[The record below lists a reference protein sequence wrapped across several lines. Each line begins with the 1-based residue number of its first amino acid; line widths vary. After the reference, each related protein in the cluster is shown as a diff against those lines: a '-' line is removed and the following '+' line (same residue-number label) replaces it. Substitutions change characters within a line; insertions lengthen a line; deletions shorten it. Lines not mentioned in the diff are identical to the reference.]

1 MDMAFTAA
9 DEAWRDE
16 VRSFVAENLP
26 PGVAHK
32 VHNGFAVSRGE
43 IMDWHARLY
52 EKRWV
57 APNWPAEWG
66 GPDPQWTVNQKYIY
80 DEEASLAGAPRLIL
94 FGITMCGP
102 VLMRFGTDE
111 QKNDFL
117 PKILSGER
125 TFCQGYS
132 EPGSGS
138 DLASLKMKAE
148 RDGDDFVLNGQKIW
162 TTSAHMADW
171 IFCLVRT
178 SSTGKRQ
185 EGITFILVDMATP
198 GIEVKPLITI
208 EGTREVNEVF
218 FTDVRV
224 PGANVVGEVDDG
236 WSVAKYLL
244 GHERM
249 GGGALGG
256 LKKSLEQLK
265 KIAREEPGDG
275 DTTMARDPAFGRKV
289 SEVEIELM
297 TLEVQMLRLLSKMS
311 ADAEMGLEAS
321 MIKIRRSEIIQR
333 LAELKMEAVG
343 NYANPFVLAALE
355 QGWNEEPIG
364 GRDYINA
371 LVAQYFNNRKQS
383 IFAGSNEIQRNI
395 IAKRVLEL

>member
-1 MDMAFTAA
+1 MDMEFTAE
-9 DEAWRDE
+9 DQAWREE
-16 VRSFVAENLP
+16 VRSFMRENLP
-26 PGVAHK
+26 AAVAHK
-32 VHNGFAVSRGE
+32 VHNGFAVTREE
-43 IMDWHARLY
+43 IRDWHNKLY

-57 APNWPAEWG
+57 APNWPAQWG
-66 GPDPQWTVNQKYIY
+66 GPDPTWNVTQKYIY
-80 DEEASLAGAPRLIL
+80 DEEASLAGAPRLIA

-111 QKNDFL
+111 QKNEFL
-117 PKILSGER
+117 PKIVSGER

-148 RDGDDFVLNGQKIW
+148 RDGDDFVLNGQKTW

-178 SSTGKRQ
+178 NNKGKRQ
-185 EGITFILVDMATP
+185 EGITFILVDMNTP
-198 GIEVKPLITI
+198 GVEVKPLITI

-218 FTDVRV
+218 FSDVRV
-224 PGANVVGEVDDG
+224 PAANVIGEVDDG

-265 KIAREEPGDG
+265 KIAREEPSDSDG
-275 DTTMARDPAFGRKV
+275 ALIEDPSFRSKV
-289 SEVEIELM
+289 SETEIELM

-343 NYANPFVLAALE
+343 YYANPFVLGALE

-364 GRDYINA
+364 GADYINA
-371 LVAQYFNNRKQS
+371 LAAQYFNNRKQS
-383 IFAGSNEIQRNI
+383 IFAGSNEIQHNI
-395 IAKRVLEL
+395 ISKRVLNL

>member
-1 MDMAFTAA
+1 MDMAFNAE
-9 DEAWRDE
+9 DEAWRQE
-16 VRSFVAENLP
+16 VRTFMRENLP
-26 PGVAHK
+26 PPVAHK
-32 VHNGFAVSRGE
+32 VHNGFAVTREE
-43 IMDWHARLY
+43 IMDWHRKLY

-66 GPDPQWTVNQKYIY
+66 GPDPAWTVTQKYIY

-102 VLMRFGTDE
+102 VLMRYGTEE
-111 QKNDFL
+111 QKKEFL
-117 PKILSGER
+117 PKIVSGER

-138 DLASLKMKAE
+138 DLASLKMRAE

-178 SSTGKRQ
+178 SNTGKRQ
-185 EGITFILVDMATP
+185 EGITFILVDMNTP
-198 GIEVKPLITI
+198 GVEVKPLITI

-224 PGANVVGEVDDG
+224 PATNVIGEVDDG

-265 KIAREEPGDG
+265 RIAREEPDEADG
-275 DTTMARDPAFGRKV
+275 KLIDDPAFGSKV

-297 TLEVQMLRLLSKMS
+297 TLEMQMLRLLSKMS

-343 NYANPFVLAALE
+343 YYANPFVLGALE

-364 GRDYINA
+364 GADYINA
-371 LVAQYFNNRKQS
+371 LAAQYFNNRKQS
-383 IFAGSNEIQRNI
+383 IFAGSNEIQHNI
-395 IAKRVLEL
+395 IAKRMLGL

>member
-1 MDMAFTAA
+1 MDMAFTAE
-9 DEAWRDE
+9 DEAWREE
-16 VRSFVAENLP
+16 VRTFMRENLSP
-26 PGVAHK
+26 QVAHK
-32 VHNGFAVSRGE
+32 VHNGFAVSREE
-43 IMDWHARLY
+43 IREWHTKMY

-66 GPDPQWTVNQKYIY
+66 GPDPAWTVNQKYIF
-80 DEEASLAGAPRLIL
+80 DEESTLAGAPRLIM

-102 VLMRFGTDE
+102 VLMRYGTEE
-111 QKNDFL
+111 QKNEFL
-117 PKILSGER
+117 PKIVSGER

-138 DLASLKMKAE
+138 DLASLKMRAE

-178 SSTGKRQ
+178 SNTGKRQ
-185 EGITFILVDMATP
+185 EGITFILVDMNTP
-198 GIEVKPLITI
+198 GLEVKPLITI

-224 PGANVVGEVDDG
+224 PAANVIGEVDDG

-256 LKKSLEQLK
+256 LKKSMEQLK
-265 KIAREEPGDG
+265 KIAKEEPDG
-275 DTTMARDPAFGRKV
+275 MGSSLAEQSDFSSKM

-333 LAELKMEAVG
+333 LSELKMQAVG
-343 NYANPFVLAALE
+343 YYANPFVLGALE

-364 GRDYINA
+364 GADYINA
-371 LVAQYFNNRKQS
+371 LAAQYFNNRKHS
-383 IFAGSNEIQRNI
+383 IFAGSNEIQHNI
-395 IAKRVLEL
+395 IAKRVLGL

>member
-1 MDMAFTAA
+1 MDMAFAPE
-9 DEAWRDE
+9 DEAWRAD
-16 VRSFVAENLP
+16 VRAFMREKLSPE
-26 PGVAHK
+26 VAHK
-32 VHNGFAVSRGE
+32 VHNGFAVTRDE
-43 IMDWHARLY
+43 IMDWHRKLY

-57 APNWPAEWG
+57 APNWPAAWG
-66 GPDPQWTVNQKYIY
+66 GPDPAWTVTQKYIY
-80 DEEASLAGAPRLIL
+80 DEESTLAGAPRLIM

-111 QKNDFL
+111 QKKEFL
-117 PKILSGER
+117 PKIVSGER

-138 DLASLKMKAE
+138 DLASLKMRAA
-148 RDGDDFVLNGQKIW
+148 RDGDEFVLNGQKIW

-178 SSTGKRQ
+178 SNTGKRQ
-185 EGITFILVDMATP
+185 EGITFILVDMNTP
-198 GIEVKPLITI
+198 GVEVKPLITI

-218 FTDVRV
+218 FNDVRV
-224 PGANVVGEVDDG
+224 PASNVIGEVDDG

-265 KIAREEPGDG
+265 KIAKEEPNGMDG
-275 DTTMARDPAFGRKV
+275 SMIDDPAFASKV
-289 SEVEIELM
+289 AEVDIELM

-311 ADAEMGLEAS
+311 ADAEMGLESS

-343 NYANPFVLAALE
+343 YYANPFVLGAME
-355 QGWNEEPIG
+355 HGWNEEPIG
-364 GRDYINA
+364 GADYINA
-371 LVAQYFNNRKQS
+371 LAAKYFNDRKQS
-383 IFAGSNEIQRNI
+383 IFAGSNEIQHNI
-395 IAKRVLEL
+395 IAKRMLGL